1 MYSEAQET
9 HCVRGQII
17 FQSSAKPTYQ
27 YQERQLVK
35 LVRVIEC
42 KERASCI
49 HMSVK
54 GGGKNIE
61 NGEWIN
67 RDIGVLSTGI

>member
-1 MYSEAQET
+1 MKCIVKPKKRIVYVGKSYS
-9 HCVRGQII
+9 V
-17 FQSSAKPTYQ
+17 KPTYQ

-42 KERASCI
+42 KKRASCI

-54 GGGKNIE
+54 SGGKNIE
-61 NGEWIN
+61 NGEWVN
-67 RDIGVLSTGI
+67 GDIGVLSTGR